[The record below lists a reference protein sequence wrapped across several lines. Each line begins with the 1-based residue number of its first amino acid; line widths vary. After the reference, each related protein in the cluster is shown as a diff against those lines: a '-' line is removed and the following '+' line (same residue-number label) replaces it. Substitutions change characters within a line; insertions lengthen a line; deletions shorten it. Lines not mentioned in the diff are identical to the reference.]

1 MTTHTDPLV
10 YSIRQVADMLSVN
23 QMTVRRMLADGELTE
38 VRVRRS
44 IRIPREEIARIL
56 ASVSNAKP

>member
-1 MTTHTDPLV
+1 MPTHTEPLV

-23 QMTVRRMLADGELTE
+23 MHTVRRMIDDGELSE

-44 IRIPREEIARIL
+44 IRIPRSEIERIL
-56 ASVSNAKP
+56 NASTQND